1 MTLYVKNRSKQ
12 AYITP
17 NHMIYIDKCYFNIIY
32 EIYALT
38 KRLYLQIIRRPSTFI
53 ASMIQPLLWL
63 LLFGSLFQNIPINL
77 FTTSIKYEVFL
88 SPGIIVFTC
97 FNGAVNA
104 GLPLIFDREFGFL
117 NRILISPLLFKD
129 SLLISLLIAII
140 TITNLQTFT
149 IIGFHTIKMNNI
161 PTSLFLITIIKI
173 ILLITISI
181 ASLSICFAFILPGHI
196 EFLGLLLLIN
206 LPTLFSSTA
215 LAPLSFM
222 PYWLQI
228 IACLNPLTYAIEII
242 RYAYAQY
249 NHIEISYSNT
259 IIKTVWF
266 NLNSNESIAI
276 LLIITILNTILAK
289 FLIKYKYE

>member
-1 MTLYVKNRSKQ
+1 MNSYIKNKSKKS
-12 AYITP
+12 YIIPKQLISTNIP
-17 NHMIYIDKCYFNIIY
+17 YLQIIY

-38 KRLYLQIIRRPSTFI
+38 KRLYLQIIRKPSTFI

-77 FTTSIKYEVFL
+77 FTNNIKYEIFL
-88 SPGIIVFTC
+88 SPGIIVFTS

-117 NRILISPLLFKD
+117 NRILISPLLLKD
-129 SLLISLLIAII
+129 SLLISLLVSVI
-140 TITNLQTFT
+140 TTTTLQTFT
-149 IIGFHTIKMNNI
+149 MLGFNILMMNRI
-161 PTSLFLITIIKI
+161 PSYYFFITIIQI

-181 ASLSICFAFILPGHI
+181 ASLSICLAFILPGHI
-196 EFLGLLLLIN
+196 EFLALLLLIN

-228 IACLNPLTYAIEII
+228 LACLNPLTYAIEIL
-242 RYAYAQY
+242 RYVQSDITSIYY
-249 NHIEISYSNT
+249 GSKIL
-259 IIKTVWF
+259 KTVWF
-266 NLNSNESIAI
+266 TFSVYESMAVLILMTITNSM
-276 LLIITILNTILAK
+276 LAK
-289 FLIKYKYE
+289 YIIKYKYE